1 MSPQK
6 TPSQRD
12 SFTFL
17 SLAPVTSSSYPQQ
30 AATRPPTDSSSTTP
44 SRRCSIASTTGN
56 KVLKLGP
63 VHWGEHLDDHK
74 DDFYVTP

>member
-1 MSPQK
+1 MSMQQK
-6 TPSQRD
+6 ASDRG

-17 SLAPVTSSSYPQQ
+17 SLAPVTSSSYPQLSANRPAT
-30 AATRPPTDSSSTTP
+30 AASSASP
-44 SRRCSIASTTGN
+44 SRRSSIASTTGN

-74 DDFYVTP
+74 DDFYVTT